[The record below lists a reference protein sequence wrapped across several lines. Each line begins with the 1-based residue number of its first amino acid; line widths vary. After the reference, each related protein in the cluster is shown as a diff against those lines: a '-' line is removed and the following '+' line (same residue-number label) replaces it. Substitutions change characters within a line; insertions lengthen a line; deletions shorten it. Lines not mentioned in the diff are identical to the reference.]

1 MFTKFY
7 STYFM
12 KKIIFLF
19 PFLFPFIINAQENSS
34 SSNSGELHGNVQS
47 DVQYYNVDTS
57 IGAAPVPEKMLMN
70 GFANVNYVK
79 GDFSAG
85 MRYENYLNTL
95 QGFDPRYK
103 GNGIPY
109 RYATYKVDEL
119 QVTAGNF
126 YEQFGSGLVL
136 RAYEEK
142 GLGID
147 NVLDGMRMK
156 YTTHGVYVK
165 GLVGKQRS
173 YFSQGPG
180 IVRGFDGEVH
190 LSEFIKKWN
199 DSPTQVVVGGSFVSN
214 FQTGDKIVSG
224 TNTFNVPQNVGASAG
239 RISVS
244 RGKINFMG
252 EYAYKINDPS
262 AFNAF
267 LYRPGQAML
276 FNANYS
282 KKGFAFS
289 LGGKYIDNFSFKS
302 DRTAT
307 GSDLNVNFL
316 PSLSK
321 QHTYSLL
328 AFYPYAT
335 QPNGE
340 ISYRSELIKKFMKD
354 TKLGGKYGT
363 DITLNF
369 SGANGLDT
377 TRIAAVNDSVRNGYK
392 VNHSTMGQLYFSDF
406 NIEIA
411 KKISHKFKF
420 MLTYAYQAYNKDVI
434 QGQHG
439 YGTLYSHIG
448 MTELVYKIT
457 DEKSIRWELQHLY
470 TNQDQKN
477 WAMSLVEVGL
487 NEHWLV
493 SAQDMYNYGN
503 DDPTKRLQYYNATA
517 VYVKNTTRIS
527 LGYGRQRAGIF
538 CVGGVCRYVPASN
551 GLLLSITSS
560 F

>member
-1 MFTKFY
+1 
-7 STYFM
+7 M
-12 KKIIFLF
+12 KKNFSLFLLF
-19 PFLFPFIINAQENSS
+19 VVFITLSSFLGVVEGIAQESPPP
-34 SSNSGELHGNVQS
+34 SGNAGEIHGNMQM
-47 DVQYYNVDTS
+47 DAQYYSEDTS

-70 GFANVNYVK
+70 GFANINYVK
-79 GDFSAG
+79 GNFSAG
-85 MRYENYLNTL
+85 LRYESYLNTI

-109 RYATYKVDEL
+109 RYAGYKADEL
-119 QVTAGNF
+119 EVTIGNF

-147 NVLDGMRMK
+147 NAFDGLRLK
-156 YTTHGVYVK
+156 YAVRGFYLK

-190 LSEFIKKWN
+190 LGELIKKW
-199 DSPTQVVVGGSFVSN
+199 SESSTRIVIGGSFVSK
-214 FQTGDKIVSG
+214 FQSGDKIVYQTS
-224 TNTFNVPQNVGASAG
+224 TLQVPQNVGASAG

-244 RGKINFMG
+244 RGRVNFTG
-252 EYAYKINDPS
+252 EYAQKINDPS
-262 AFNAF
+262 AFNGY
-267 LYRPGQAML
+267 LYRMGEAIL
-276 FNANYS
+276 LNGNYS
-282 KKGFAFS
+282 VKGFALS
-289 LGGKYIDNFSFKS
+289 LGAKRTDNFSFKS

-307 GSDLNVNFL
+307 GSDLNINFL
-316 PSLSK
+316 PALAK

-340 ISYRSELIKKFMKD
+340 IAYRAEIAKKFKKE

-363 DITLNF
+363 DIAINF

-377 TRIAAVNDSVRNGYK
+377 TPTGLLDSNRIGYTVNDFNLG
-392 VNHSTMGQLYFSDF
+392 NLYFSDF
-406 NIEIA
+406 NIEIT
-411 KKISHKFKF
+411 KKFSPKLKMI
-420 MLTYAYQAYNKDVI
+420 LIYANQVYNKNVI
-434 QGQHG
+434 QGLAG
-439 YGTLYSHIG
+439 YKTIYSNIG
-448 MTELVYKIT
+448 MAEFTYKMSGG
-457 DEKSIRWELQHLY
+457 KSIRWEVQHLASK
-470 TNQDQKN
+470 QDKKN
-477 WAMSLVEVGL
+477 WAMSLIEYGAG
-487 NEHWLV
+487 EHWLI
-493 SAQDMYNYGN
+493 SAQDLYNYGN
-503 DDPTKRLQYYNATA
+503 EKSNERFHYYNATV
-517 VYVKNTTRIS
+517 VYVKSATRIS

-551 GLLLSITSS
+551 GLLLSVTSS